1 MPVFLRFPILVAVL
15 LAGSTP
21 VHAAANSPKDT
32 VERLHATL
40 LDTMQQADKL
50 GYPGRVEKLAPI
62 LKELFD
68 FPTIARLVTGRHWPK
83 IPDASRT
90 RFIDVFSRLSAATY
104 ADNFKSFGG
113 ERFETRATEDK
124 KSAQLVKTALVKP
137 DGKEVSLNYLLARKG
152 DLWRIVN
159 VVADGVSDL
168 SLKRAE
174 YTAVIGT
181 EGIDALIAKLEAKVA
196 SYGR

>member
-1 MPVFLRFPILVAVL
+1 MPAFLRVVCL
-15 LAGSTP
+15 LALLPFVHVTA
-21 VHAAANSPKDT
+21 HAAGTAPADT

-40 LDTMQQADKL
+40 LDTMQQADTL
-50 GYPGRVEKLAPI
+50 GYPGRVAKLSPE
-62 LKELFD
+62 LQELFD

-83 IPDASRT
+83 IPDASKEK
-90 RFIDVFSRLSAATY
+90 FIDVFARLSAATY

-113 ERFETRATEDK
+113 ERFETRSTEDK

-137 DGKEVSLNYLLARKG
+137 DGKEVSLNYLLARKD

-174 YTAVIGT
+174 YTAVIGS